1 MKKRTFNL
9 IAAVIAAVFVMTVIY
24 FMAGVISDRKRGP
37 ALAEEIFDSLVEK
50 TKIAAENFEPGTYS
64 FSDAFI
70 RAAGNFAN
78 YQKLSLSFDGNLL
91 YSYPSKDAWYSKK
104 SPAQA
109 FSRTFQDK
117 KGHSFSINAE
127 ICTTLQDSLFYRA
140 RTAFL
145 VIFFATLTAVLILF
159 FAKADAAE
167 KDDEEDDSE
176 EISFEDEIDRIVFE
190 DETPVDDVPLNDT
203 PVDEMP
209 VDEMTAEEMPANE
222 MTADD
227 TNDPQ
232 PNEGI
237 KDEDFN
243 GGSVAVVPEIE
254 IQEEPSSYEHQ
265 DEKSLEGRCEEALVK
280 AAEDGSD
287 VSILVIKASG
297 SENEIIFPGQMK
309 EDFAGLF
316 DPADVFFS
324 EDDGSMT
331 VVLEKTNLDEA
342 MIPAKKAYELLQE
355 KLTGAKTT
363 VGISARNGRTISSER
378 LLTEAKEAQ
387 KHAETE
393 PDSPIIAF
401 RASPEK
407 YKDLILNS

>member
-9 IAAVIAAVFVMTVIY
+9 IAAVIAAVFVLTVIY

-117 KGHSFSINAE
+117 KGRSFSINAE

-203 PVDEMP
+203 PVDEIPMDEMP
-209 VDEMTAEEMPANE
+209 ADEMTADE

-243 GGSVAVVPEIE
+243 VGSVAVVPEIE

-265 DEKSLEGRCEEALVK
+265 DDQSLEGRCEEALVK
-280 AAEDGSD
+280 AAEDDSD

-297 SENEIIFPGQMK
+297 SQNEIIFPGQMK

-324 EDDGSMT
+324 ENDGSMT

-355 KLTGAKTT
+355 KLTGAKTS

>member
-9 IAAVIAAVFVMTVIY
+9 IAAVIAAVFVLTVIY

-50 TKIAAENFEPGTYS
+50 TKIAAENFDPGTYS

-117 KGHSFSINAE
+117 KGRSFSINAE

-176 EISFEDEIDRIVFE
+176 EISFEIDRIVFE

-209 VDEMTAEEMPANE
+209 VDEMTADEMPANE

-232 PNEGI
+232 LNEGI

-297 SENEIIFPGQMK
+297 SENEIIFPGQIK

>member
-117 KGHSFSINAE
+117 KGRSFSINAE

-254 IQEEPSSYEHQ
+254 IQEEPSSYAQQ
-265 DEKSLEGRCEEALVK
+265 DDQSLEGRCEEALVK

-363 VGISARNGRTISSER
+363 VGISARNDRTISSER

>member
-9 IAAVIAAVFVMTVIY
+9 IAAVIAAVFVLTVIY

-203 PVDEMP
+203 PVDEIP
-209 VDEMTAEEMPANE
+209 ADEMPANE